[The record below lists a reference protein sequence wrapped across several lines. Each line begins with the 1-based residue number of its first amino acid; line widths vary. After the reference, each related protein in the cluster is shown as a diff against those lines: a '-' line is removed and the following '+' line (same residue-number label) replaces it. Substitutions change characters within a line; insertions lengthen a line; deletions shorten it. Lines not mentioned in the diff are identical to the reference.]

1 MGEPIVPEGRPT
13 KEAVAS
19 LTSRTAEALRAMTA
33 DFPDPVEPGP
43 FGRWLTEVFNDWPE
57 GARPALGA
65 GDAASLE
72 QGPARAG
79 GDPG

>member
-13 KEAVAS
+13 KEAVES

-33 DFPDPVEPGP
+33 DFPDPAEPGP
-43 FGRWLTEVFNDWPE
+43 FGRWLTEAFNDWPE

-65 GDAASLE
+65 GDAASLGGA
-72 QGPARAG
+72 QTQVG